1 MAQKSWVPRY
11 MTPMAQICVRK
22 QMAIPATYPPN
33 SGNSPALAPALK
45 RYVFLLLDSFSALG
59 FNCAIE
65 ALSAA
70 NGYKGKDYYEWLVL
84 SADGL
89 PVKGSNGVSVNVDGA
104 LQSLGR
110 RDTIVVCG
118 GDRIVST
125 STLTVLN
132 WLRRESRNGV
142 RCGGIGTAAY
152 TLATAGLLGNSN
164 VTTHWG
170 FHTAFEE
177 LFPDIKLQKTIFSID
192 NNRFTCAGGASAM
205 DLMLHLITD
214 DFDQALASWVADKM
228 VYTSPR
234 SQTHSQR
241 LSMHC
246 HTGVRHEK
254 FAQAL
259 ALMASNTENPI
270 PHSVLAQEV
279 NISTRQLERLFRK
292 YFGTSPKVYY
302 MQLRLDKAR
311 NLLFQTDLPITE
323 ISMICGFNS
332 PSHFSKCYRRN
343 FGVSP
348 SYRMFHSD

>member
-1 MAQKSWVPRY
+1 
-11 MTPMAQICVRK
+11 MTPMAQICVRE
-22 QMAIPATYPPN
+22 QMIIPATN
-33 SGNSPALAPALK
+33 LHNTGNHPTPETDLK
-45 RYVFLLLDSFSALG
+45 RYVFLLLDSFSSLG

-70 NGYKGKDYYEWLVL
+70 NGYKGKSYYDWLVL
-84 SADGL
+84 STDGQ
-89 PVKGSNGVSVNVDGA
+89 PATGSNGVSVNVDGA
-104 LQSLGR
+104 IQPLNR

-118 GDRIVST
+118 GERIVST
-125 STLTVLN
+125 STLAVLN
-132 WLRRESRNGV
+132 WLRRETRNGV

-152 TLATAGLLGNSN
+152 TLATAGLLGDTN

-177 LFPDIKLQKTIFSID
+177 LFPDITLEKTIFSIK

-205 DLMLHLITD
+205 DLMLQLIAA
-214 DFDQALASWVADKM
+214 DFDQALANWVADKM

-234 SQTHSQR
+234 SHTHSQR
-241 LSMHC
+241 LSIQC

-254 FAQAL
+254 FSRAVS
-259 ALMASNTENPI
+259 LMASNTENPL
-270 PHSVLAQEV
+270 PHSVLAQKV

-302 MQLRLDKAR
+302 MQLRLEKAR
-311 NLLFQTDLPITE
+311 NLLLQTDLPIIE

-332 PSHFSKCYRRN
+332 SSHFSKCYRRN
-343 FGVSP
+343 FGASP